1 MHSTAQHNTGRMTW
15 KIFLYSYP
23 RFDLIRFDLLY
34 RIRQSNQPIYRFNY
48 RFNFLFFI
56 YQRKYI
62 YQYMLRYVHTLRH
75 SKMVWLDRR
84 NVLRVKNIY
93 DTYVHTTFDWR
104 VSTFSLQNTWVVSL
118 LSFCISISI
127 YLSFIYTIFLSI
139 SVDFKQSNAMSCLL
153 CYVMLRSVFE
163 IK

>member
-1 MHSTAQHNTGRMTW
+1 MHRTAQYSTGRMTW
-15 KIFLYSYP
+15 KIILCLYP

-34 RIRQSNQPIYRFNY
+34 RIHPSVKPNQPIYRINY
-48 RFNFLFFI
+48 RFNFI

-62 YQYMLRYVHTLRH
+62 YQYMLLYVHTLRH

-127 YLSFIYTIFLSI
+127 YLSLIYTIFLSI